1 MTLVLQSEIPPESPE
16 NPMHMMRL
24 IIEMESSLTPQ
35 SVMSP
40 MTPASMEMIENATQS
55 EHSGLGIKI
64 KLITI
69 ITPAAT
75 VTHCTVVGNTEMN
88 CNK

>member
-1 MTLVLQSEIPPESPE
+1 
-16 NPMHMMRL
+16 MHMMRL

-55 EHSGLGIKI
+55 EHRGLGIKI

-88 CNK
+88 CKK